1 MRQGAGQEKG
11 AGGASWERSGLRE
24 PRERA
29 MMELAVTVR
38 GVRRARLL
46 VALAT
51 FAFTLGV
58 ALVCAGSVLASCP
71 EQFGPESFCI
81 SSLQSSPFEDEA
93 ETVLATQAGS
103 HPYALTTN
111 IEFNHELISEEE
123 FVYGKK
129 EIHSGEIRQEVH
141 IYGDPRDVVAN
152 LPRGLVVDPA
162 ATPIRCSEAE
172 LLGSLEGHTC
182 PLASSV
188 GVLTPRVDSNH
199 TFTTKGLATPVY
211 NMVPPPSAPAELGVN
226 IAGLGLVL
234 HIVGRVRTNG
244 DYGLTGEVSGIGQGH
259 LIFGSTLTLWGDPSA
274 TSHDPWRGEC
284 AHNKSHKQIE
294 EIGFTT
300 CPVEPTNTPFLTMP
314 TSCPGTPLE
323 STGSADSWQE
333 PGQFAFSAPTFSPAV
348 TECSS
353 LGFTPSI
360 EVQPETTA
368 SDSPT
373 GLHVDLHIP
382 QSEDLATLAEANLKD
397 AVVTLPEDMVINP
410 SRADGLQGCSPTQV
424 DLHGAGPANCPDAS
438 KVGSVEVD
446 TPLLERSLP
455 GSVYIASQGENP
467 FNSLLAI
474 YVVVEGQGV
483 IVKLAGHVVLD
494 PVTGRLQTTFEENP
508 QLPFEDFKLHFFG
521 GPRAPLTTPPTCGS
535 KSADTV
541 LTPWSGTIPAH
552 LIGEPGNSFTV
563 ASGPNSTACP
573 NTVGE
578 EPNHPGFVA
587 GTLTSSAGSYS
598 PFVLKLTRDNGS
610 QTLKGLN
617 VLMPPGLTGKL
628 AGVALCSQ
636 AQIETAEHSPGK
648 IEQSTPSCPVT
659 SQVGTVNVGAGSGA
673 PFYAQGHAYL
683 AGPYKGA
690 PFSLAIV
697 TPAVAGPFDLGTVVV
712 RSALYIDPHTAQVTV
727 NSDPLPTI
735 LQGIPLDIR
744 SIAVTIDRPQFTLN
758 PTSCEP
764 MTISATAIAQS
775 SEAALTTPFQA
786 TSCGNLP
793 FKPSLTASTTGRTSK
808 ASGASFAVR
817 VTQNPGEANIHK
829 VSLTLPLALPAR
841 LTTLQKACTEAQFN
855 TNPAGCP
862 EGSNIGTATAHTPLL
877 NSPVTGPAYLVSHG
891 GAAFPDVEFILQGEG
906 VEIVLD
912 GKTDIKKGITYS
924 KFETVPDAPITN
936 FETILPQG
944 PHSALAANKNLCATK
959 IVTVKKRATIHHH
972 GHTTHVLRT
981 TRKQVPVPLTMP
993 TTITAQNG
1001 AVLTQNTRIAVTGC
1015 PKKTKPAHKTHKPHK
1030 KR

>member
-1 MRQGAGQEKG
+1 V
-11 AGGASWERSGLRE
+11 S
-24 PRERA
+24 
-29 MMELAVTVR
+29 
-38 GVRRARLL
+38 
-46 VALAT
+46 
-51 FAFTLGV
+51 
-58 ALVCAGSVLASCP
+58 
-71 EQFGPESFCI
+71 
-81 SSLQSSPFEDEA
+81 
-93 ETVLATQAGS
+93 
-103 HPYALTTN
+103 
-111 IEFNHELISEEE
+111 
-123 FVYGKK
+123 
-129 EIHSGEIRQEVH
+129 
-141 IYGDPRDVVAN
+141 
-152 LPRGLVVDPA
+152 
-162 ATPIRCSEAE
+162 
-172 LLGSLEGHTC
+172 
-182 PLASSV
+182 
-188 GVLTPRVDSNH
+188 
-199 TFTTKGLATPVY
+199 
-211 NMVPPPSAPAELGVN
+211 SAP
-226 IAGLGLVL
+226 
-234 HIVGRVRTNG
+234 
-244 DYGLTGEVSGIGQGH
+244 S
-259 LIFGSTLTLWGDPSA
+259 
-274 TSHDPWRGEC
+274 
-284 AHNKSHKQIE
+284 
-294 EIGFTT
+294 
-300 CPVEPTNTPFLTMP
+300 
-314 TSCPGTPLE
+314 
-323 STGSADSWQE
+323 
-333 PGQFAFSAPTFSPAV
+333 FSPAV
-348 TECSS
+348 TECSA

-373 GLHVDLHIP
+373 GLHVDLRVP

-397 AVVTLPEDMVINP
+397 AVVTLPEGMVINP
-410 SRADGLQGCSPTQV
+410 SRADGLQGCSSAQV

-455 GSVYIASQGENP
+455 GSVYIASQGDNP
-467 FNSLLAI
+467 FHSLLAI

-483 IVKLAGHVVLD
+483 IVKIAGHVEPD
-494 PVTGRLQTTFEENP
+494 PVTGQLRTTFQENP
-508 QLPFEDFKLHFFG
+508 QLPFEDFKLDFFG
-521 GPRAPLTTPPTCGS
+521 GSRSALSTPATCGTYTTTT
-535 KSADTV
+535 D
-541 LTPWSGTIPAH
+541 LTPWSAPEGANAFPSSVLHINA
-552 LIGEPGNSFTV
+552 G
-563 ASGPNSTACP
+563 ASGTPCA
-573 NTVGE
+573 NTPAD
-578 EPNHPGFVA
+578 EPNHPRFVA

-610 QTLKGLN
+610 QTLEGLN

-628 AGVALCSQ
+628 AGIALCSQ
-636 AQIETAEHSPGK
+636 AQIETAEHTPGRV
-648 IEQSTPSCPVT
+648 EQSNPSCPAT
-659 SQVGTVNVGAGSGA
+659 SQVGTVSVGAGSGA

-712 RSALYIDPHTAQVTV
+712 RSALNIDPHTAQVTV
-727 NSDPLPTI
+727 KSDPLPTI

-744 SIAVTIDRPQFTLN
+744 SIAVSIDRPQFTLN

-775 SEAALTTPFQA
+775 SEAVLTTPFQA
-786 TSCGNLP
+786 TSCGSLP
-793 FKPSLTASTTGRTSK
+793 FKPSLTASTTGKTSK

-862 EGSNIGTATAHTPLL
+862 EGSIIGTATAHTPLL
-877 NSPVTGPAYLVSHG
+877 NSPVAGPAYLVSHG

-936 FETILPQG
+936 FETILPQS

-959 IVTVKKRATIHHH
+959 IVTVKKRVTTHHH
-972 GHTTHVLRT
+972 GHITHVLRT
-981 TRKQVPVPLTMP
+981 TKKQVPVPLTMP

-1015 PKKTKPAHKTHKPHK
+1015 PKKTEPAHKTHKPHK